1 MIMLR
6 DTIKQDIIQFLEH
19 CESTSNF
26 LVLFITI
33 VQVFNEI
40 MSQILEQEHADPYS
54 DSC

>member
-19 CESTSNF
+19 CESTYNS
-26 LVLFITI
+26 LVLFFTI
-33 VQVFNEI
+33 VQVFKEI
-40 MSQILEQEHADPYS
+40 MSQILEQEHADPCS